1 LVICG
6 GCSLASA
13 LAIFATVAFDPLPA
27 WSLANAA
34 NESTS
39 TTAQR
44 TEPSLSSEDTTATSL
59 SACARRNFRCGRR
72 GWTAGIVR
80 RVSIEID
87 PLLLMADGEAY
98 ARLLPESAQGGA
110 ATVTGALTVV
120 TFWLGAAA
128 FWFDHPIT
136 APLRRQLGYGS
147 GREFMLRFPLPD
159 RGRRR
164 RRDPREDVLALAVF
178 ASYPL
183 WWWLGWDHGRRRRP
197 RGA

>member
-1 LVICG
+1 VRVEAFA
-6 GCSLASA
+6 ASG
-13 LAIFATVAFDPLPA
+13 
-27 WSLANAA
+27 
-34 NESTS
+34 
-39 TTAQR
+39 
-44 TEPSLSSEDTTATSL
+44 
-59 SACARRNFRCGRR
+59 ARGRPD
-72 GWTAGIVR
+72 IVR

-87 PLLLMADGEAY
+87 PLLLMADAEAY
-98 ARLLPESAQGGA
+98 ARVLPESAQGGA
-110 ATVTGALTVV
+110 ATVTGALTVA

-136 APLRRQLGYGS
+136 VPVRRQLGYGS

-164 RRDPREDVLALAVF
+164 RRRRDPREDALALAVF